1 MVKKIFTNLRG
12 SLDHKLRHA
21 CERLSKDTRIVIIVI
36 FIIGGSILSIYW
48 TISSIYNMGKMSA
61 EKDFMEIKHI
71 ERLKLQRKDN
81 INQYQLK
88 EYGTKSEFE

>member
-1 MVKKIFTNLRG
+1 MVKKTFTNLRG
-12 SLDHKLRHA
+12 WLDHKLHHV

-48 TISSIYNMGKMSA
+48 TISSIYNMGKKSV

-81 INQYQLK
+81 IKQYQLK